1 MHVQEDGGLMEVKCF
16 HINARF
22 PDLAVN
28 WGGWWDDGA
37 AFSLYGDDR
46 HGAGAK
52 SGDSRRTATSFASRH
67 GNA

>member
-1 MHVQEDGGLMEVKCF
+1 MHVQEDGGLMEVKRF

-28 WGGWWDDGA
+28 WGGWWDGAA

-46 HGAGAK
+46 HREGAK